1 MRMQRLRR
9 SLTIGSSG
17 LALIALMGLGGC
29 AWLGDAVGSGKHPP
43 DEFVVV
49 NKRPLVVPP
58 DFKLRPP
65 EPGKPSPQNIQP
77 AREVVSALFPGVTEV
92 PPKPSKGELA
102 LLDQIASDGD
112 SNVRSNV
119 TEGTEVVEKG
129 PMLAEILELPPRRL
143 ESDGA
148 TIEHVR
154 SEPAGQP

>member
-1 MRMQRLRR
+1 MTTLFFSRPLP
-9 SLTIGSSG
+9 LLAIGMAAF
-17 LALIALMGLGGC
+17 ALSGC

-43 DEFVVV
+43 DEFAVV

-92 PPKPSKGELA
+92 PPRASKAELA
-102 LLDQIASDGD
+102 LLKEIQGKSD

-119 TEGTEVVEKG
+119 TAGTEVVEKG
-129 PMLAEILELPPRRL
+129 PMLAEILDLPPRRL

-148 TIEHVR
+148 SIEHVR
-154 SEPAGQP
+154 SEPASNP